1 MSFADSNSKK
11 SCQGCELPS
20 DDVPDSTSNSRGQNN
35 NTPSATNN
43 NQSNPS
49 ERTNGAMS
57 RATPNS
63 TIELAALPNAANV
76 ISNAD
81 SSVASTVS
89 LEEEEESPVKIKKK
103 DEVHSRKVRLNVSCS
118 SSLKIF
124 LIQKQF

>member
-1 MSFADSNSKK
+1 
-11 SCQGCELPS
+11 
-20 DDVPDSTSNSRGQNN
+20 
-35 NTPSATNN
+35 
-43 NQSNPS
+43 
-49 ERTNGAMS
+49 MS

-103 DEVHSRKVRLNVSCS
+103 DEVHSRKVRLNVSCYH
-118 SSLKIF
+118 KKYF
-124 LIQKQF
+124 